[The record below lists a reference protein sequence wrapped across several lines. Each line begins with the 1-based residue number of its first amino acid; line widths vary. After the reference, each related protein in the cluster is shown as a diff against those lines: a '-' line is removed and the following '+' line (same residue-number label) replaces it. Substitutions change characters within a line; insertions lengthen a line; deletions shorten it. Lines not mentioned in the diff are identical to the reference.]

1 MKLVIEEVVENED
14 GTSNIKFDYDE
25 EFLEVVK
32 KELDTETPTEEQI
45 NEFIMKVIVSKM
57 QESLE

>member
-1 MKLVIEEVVENED
+1 MKLVVEEVTENED
-14 GTSNIKFDYDE
+14 GTSNIKFDYDD

-32 KELDTETPTEEQI
+32 KELDSESPTEEQI

-57 QESLE
+57 QEGSE

>member
-57 QESLE
+57 QEENK